1 MIETSDLLRAARR
14 TGAVARHAL
23 LWWRG
28 ELWHL
33 LPRRLREALSAD
45 PIVAQILLADAASD
59 GQTVAIQTFRSG
71 RSAQRLH
78 MEEWR
83 AALAWVARQRRLWG
97 PLMRIEVVLPT
108 AWCLIRRREVPE
120 AASDRVREV
129 LALEL
134 ERTTPFSAQYVR
146 QDWRRVDGPA
156 GAANLVVEHVVAK
169 RHLSDPVLA
178 EAKALGLPI
187 AAVDVIDAAGRPMGV
202 NLLERTEVPRTLA
215 GRLNQ
220 AVAIAGALL
229 IIVSMASGLT
239 AVQRQD
245 DALAQLE
252 ADISAAHKGAQAV
265 RKRQQDAESV
275 FERIGR
281 LRSRRAQEVR
291 VIALWEEMTRRLP
304 DTAWLTD
311 MRIENDVLWLD
322 GYARSASELVG
333 ILAQSPMVS
342 GVALSAPVTRD
353 TAKAGERFQLRMKIE
368 NVGRAQTARSS
379 KSDD

>member
-1 MIETSDLLRAARR
+1 
-14 TGAVARHAL
+14 
-23 LWWRG
+23 
-28 ELWHL
+28 
-33 LPRRLREALSAD
+33 
-45 PIVAQILLADAASD
+45 
-59 GQTVAIQTFRSG
+59 
-71 RSAQRLH
+71 

-83 AALAWVARQRRLWG
+83 AALAWVARQRRIWG
-97 PLMRIEVVLPT
+97 PLMRIDVVLPA
-108 AWCLIRRREVPE
+108 AWCLIRRREVPQ

-134 ERTTPFSAQYVR
+134 ERTTPFSVQDVR
-146 QDWRRVDGPA
+146 QDWRKVDGPA
-156 GAANLVVEHVVAK
+156 GATNLVVEHVVAK
-169 RHLSDPVLA
+169 RHLSDLVLT

-187 AAVDVIDAAGRPMGV
+187 AAMDVIDAAGRPMGV
-202 NLLERTEVPRTLA
+202 NLLERAEKPRTLA

-220 AVAIAGALL
+220 AIAISGALL
-229 IIVSMASGLT
+229 IIVSVASGLI

-252 ADISAAHKGAQAV
+252 ADISAAQKEAQVV

-281 LRSRRAQEVR
+281 LRSRRAQDVR
-291 VIALWEEMTRRLP
+291 AIAVWEEMTRRLP

-333 ILAQSPMVS
+333 IIAQSPMVS

-353 TAKAGERFQLRMKIE
+353 TAKAGERFQLRMKVE
-368 NVGRAQTARSS
+368 NVERAQTARSS
-379 KSDD
+379 KSDG